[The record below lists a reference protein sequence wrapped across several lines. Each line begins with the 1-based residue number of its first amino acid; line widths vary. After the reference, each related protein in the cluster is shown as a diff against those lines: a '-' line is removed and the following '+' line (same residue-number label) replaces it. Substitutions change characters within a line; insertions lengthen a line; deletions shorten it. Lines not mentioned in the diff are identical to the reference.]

1 MITIRSK
8 IISGLALITCGTWAG
23 SLKALFGGK
32 TELELN
38 GIGVIKESAEILAK
52 SVDTFPTKQMALAI
66 IGFIMVSQGLYF
78 FVKGLTSFICGN
90 AYNPTGKRIGRANGF
105 IQCLISLAFIA
116 VGSLAALYSALI
128 TRYLFGI

>member
-1 MITIRSK
+1 MTTIRSK
-8 IISGLALITCGTWAG
+8 IISGLAIVTCGTWASG
-23 SLKALFGGK
+23 LNALFGGK

-52 SVDTFPTKQMALAI
+52 SVETFPTKQMALAI

-90 AYNPTGKRIGRANGF
+90 AYSPTGKRVGRLNGL
-105 IQCLISLAFIA
+105 ILCLISLAFIA
-116 VGSLAALYSALI
+116 CGSLAALYSASI
-128 TRYLFGI
+128 THYVFGV